1 MNIDNID
8 INSITEEDIDTIYAY
23 LELEFKSMSDEDKL
37 LWIGIMKLIDKEFND
52 YDNSNAE
59 GLQ

>member
-23 LELEFKSMSDEDKL
+23 LELEFESMSDEDKL

-52 YDNSNAE
+52 YDNSYAE

>member
-23 LELEFKSMSDEDKL
+23 LEMEFKSMSDEDKL
-37 LWIGIMKLIDKEFND
+37 LWIGIMKLIDKEFRD

>member
-23 LELEFKSMSDEDKL
+23 LEMEFNSMSNQDKL
-37 LWIGIMKLIDKEFND
+37 LWIGIMKLIDKEFRD
-52 YDNSNAE
+52 YDNSNTE
-59 GLQ
+59 RLQ

>member
-23 LELEFKSMSDEDKL
+23 LELEFESMSDEDKL

-52 YDNSNAE
+52 YDNSYAK

>member
-1 MNIDNID
+1 MNIDNLD

-23 LELEFKSMSDEDKL
+23 LEMEFRSMSNQDKL
-37 LWIGIMKLIDKEFND
+37 LWIDIMKLIDKEFNN
-52 YDNSNAE
+52 YDNSNAK